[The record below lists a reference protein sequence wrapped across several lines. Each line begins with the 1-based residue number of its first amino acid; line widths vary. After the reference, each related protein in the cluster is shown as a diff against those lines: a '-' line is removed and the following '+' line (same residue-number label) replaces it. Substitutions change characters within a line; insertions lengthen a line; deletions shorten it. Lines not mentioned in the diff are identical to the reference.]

1 MARKPLSSND
11 ILQMLESGNVSDIDL
26 SEDDEE
32 DLIEIA
38 DDSLIFNDPALIGR
52 RENFVRVGA
61 DVIHNNQTELPEDLI
76 FEESDDESSK
86 ENIDTSNKQISTK
99 AAKIKIQWKKAE
111 FQIKKLDA
119 WDNSFECEEVGSP
132 ISYFNK
138 YLPAEYFSEIAQYTN
153 MYALQQ
159 DKKGFKPCKEQEI
172 QILFALHMMMG
183 CLKFPQIT
191 LYYKNLVLW
200 AP

>member
-52 RENFVRVGA
+52 SENFVRVGA

-99 AAKIKIQWKKAE
+99 AAKIKI
-111 FQIKKLDA
+111 
-119 WDNSFECEEVGSP
+119 
-132 ISYFNK
+132 
-138 YLPAEYFSEIAQYTN
+138 
-153 MYALQQ
+153 
-159 DKKGFKPCKEQEI
+159 
-172 QILFALHMMMG
+172 
-183 CLKFPQIT
+183 
-191 LYYKNLVLW
+191 
-200 AP
+200 